1 MRNNL
6 VSSMSVLAQ
15 KALQVLQ
22 NNWKEGFTI
31 PCEGLY
37 PFQWNWDSGFIA
49 IGWAHSDMDRAKE
62 EVRSLLKGQWKNGF
76 LPHIVFHNDSD
87 TYFPGPEVHA
97 AYVSDQSP
105 EMKTS
110 GITQPPVLGFVLE
123 EMYHISGGDES
134 MIPFLSE
141 VYDRVFKNHEYFY
154 SLRDPFQEGL
164 VYICHNWEAGT
175 DNTPV
180 WDFIWETFEVP
191 DYDLDRRDTKLIDAS
206 HRPTNKEYQYY
217 IHLIELFKEWKYDD
231 KLIAQHSPFLVQDPL
246 FNSMLIAS
254 NQSLIK
260 IGERLGRF
268 EMVARLKQWNAKA
281 VGAMNNKLYDSKQ
294 KGYVYYDLRN
304 QRKLSYLSSSS
315 FTPLFA
321 GIPSADRA
329 LEIVRHFQGGS
340 FSGANSENFLCASF
354 DPSSAYFNSQKY
366 WRGPI
371 WINLNWLIYK
381 GLVKYNFKNEAEQI
395 KKDTLY
401 LIEKYGFY
409 EYFEPSKEKNKALD
423 KGYGGNN
430 FSWSAALTIDLLTNT
445 DTL

>member
-1 MRNNL
+1 MPNL
-6 VSSMSVLAQ
+6 LNQA
-15 KALQVLQ
+15 KTVLQ
-22 NNWKEGFTI
+22 NNWKDGFTI

-49 IGWAHSDMDRAKE
+49 LGWAHFNMEHAHQ

-76 LPHIVFHNDSD
+76 LPHIVFHNESD

-97 AYVSDQSP
+97 ANLSP
-105 EMKTS
+105 FSPSTKTS
-110 GITQPPVLGFVLE
+110 GITQPPVLGFILE
-123 EMYHISGGDES
+123 RIYEIDSDKERAKA
-134 MIPFLSE
+134 FLTE
-141 VYDRVFKNHEYFY
+141 VYDQVYHNHDYFY
-154 SLRDPFQEGL
+154 RNRDPQNEGL

-191 DYDLDRRDTKLIDAS
+191 EYSFQRRDTALIDAA

-217 IHLIELFKEWKYDD
+217 IHLIELFKQWKYDD
-231 KLIAQHSPFLVQDPL
+231 ATIAAQSPFLVQDPL

-254 NQSLIK
+254 NNSLI
-260 IGERLGRF
+260 RLGNMLGKSKQVSQLT
-268 EMVARLKQWNAKA
+268 EWNEKAKVAMQE
-281 VGAMNNKLYDSKQ
+281 KLYHNEL

-304 QRKLSYLSSSS
+304 ERFLPYLSSSS

-321 GIPSADRA
+321 EIPNKETAQDMVS
-329 LEIVRHFQGGS
+329 HFQGGR
-340 FSGANSENFLCASF
+340 FSGPNDENYLCASF
-354 DPSSAYFNSQKY
+354 DPASPFFNPEKY

-381 GLVKYNFKNEAEQI
+381 GLLNYGMTDLAARLKE
-395 KKDTLY
+395 DTLFFMN
-401 LIEKYGFY
+401 KYGFY
-409 EYFEPSKEKNKALD
+409 EYFDPSKERHKTLE

-430 FSWSAALTIDLLTNT
+430 FSWSAALTIDLLTE
-445 DTL
+445 